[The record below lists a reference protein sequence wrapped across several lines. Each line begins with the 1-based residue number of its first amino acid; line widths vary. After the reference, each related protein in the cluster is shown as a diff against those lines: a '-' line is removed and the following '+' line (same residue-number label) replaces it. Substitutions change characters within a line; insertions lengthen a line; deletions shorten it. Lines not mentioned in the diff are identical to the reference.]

1 LECADLSA
9 LLPAAGAIKGGC
21 NQSQPPLIT
30 DRPPISALKNISRSS
45 VSGAIV
51 FYSLLALIAL
61 AAIPYGTI
69 ELGWKA
75 FFDCVVFALAA
86 LTVLLQ
92 LFASDNSCRSKLPS
106 LFVPVLALMAFAIIQ
121 TIPWTSSTVAGITV
135 GQTLSADPF
144 HTRQFAVQLFALLL
158 IAWLLL
164 VHTTTARRLR
174 LLCDVVIAV
183 GVVSAIFG
191 LCRQASQTR
200 PGFVLPYLLPGFGYG
215 QFINSNHFAFLM
227 EMAVGLALGLV
238 IFRGVTGKRLAIYLI
253 AAVPMWVALV
263 FANSRG
269 GILSMLCQVMFLAA
283 AFVSQREVPERANL
297 SRTRRLM
304 LRAGLVATLVLGA
317 VVTIVFVGGDPLA
330 GRIGSLSVELDRKT
344 AETYT
349 LRPNIWR
356 ATWEMIKDHPVAGT
370 GFGSYWVAI
379 TEYHRGS
386 GEASPQEAHSDY
398 LELLASGGL
407 IGLALGA
414 WAAFAFIRTALR
426 EVHENSRYLRAAKF
440 GALAGIVAVAVHSL
454 VDFGLHLTI
463 NAAVFVVLITIVVI
477 SGDGLPGEGKN

>member
-1 LECADLSA
+1 LKSSFQE
-9 LLPAAGAIKGGC
+9 PAARTIA
-21 NQSQPPLIT
+21 
-30 DRPPISALKNISRSS
+30 
-45 VSGAIV
+45 AIV

-61 AAIPYGTI
+61 AAIPYGTV

-75 FFDCVVFALAA
+75 FFDCVVFALAG

-92 LFASDNSCRSKLPS
+92 LIARDSSRQFKLPF
-106 LFVPVLALMAFAIIQ
+106 LFVPVLALTAFAIIQ
-121 TIPWTSSTVAGITV
+121 TIPWSHSTVAGISV

-144 HTRQFAVQLFALLL
+144 HTRQFAVQTLALLL
-158 IAWLLL
+158 VAWLLL
-164 VHTTTARRLR
+164 VHTTTAKRFR

-183 GVVSAIFG
+183 GVVSAVFG
-191 LCRQASQTR
+191 LCRQVSQTQ
-200 PGFVLPYLLPGFGYG
+200 PGFGLPYLLPGFGYG

-227 EMAVGLALGLV
+227 ELAVGLALGLV
-238 IFRGVTGKRLAIYLI
+238 VFRGVAGKRLAIYLI

-283 AFVSQREVPERANL
+283 AFVSQGEIPERANL
-297 SRTRRLM
+297 SRTRRVM
-304 LRAGLVATLVLGA
+304 LRAALVATLLLGA
-317 VVTIVFVGGDPLA
+317 VVTVVLVGGDPLA
-330 GRIGSLSVELDRKT
+330 GRLGSLSVELDRKT

-370 GFGSYWVAI
+370 GFGGYWVAI

-414 WAAFAFIRTALR
+414 WAAFAFVRTALR
-426 EVHENSRYLRAAKF
+426 EVYGNNRYLRAAKF

-463 NAAVFVVLITIVVI
+463 NAAIFVVLITIVMI
-477 SGDGLPGEGKN
+477 SGDGLKNELKT